1 MKKIL
6 ATWLSAIS
14 LFVSGS
20 ALADTT
26 FDFNISGQT
35 TFASGT
41 ITLST
46 AFVDALKAGAADISN
61 YGGNNAII
69 DFRLVFVQGI
79 KSAYN
84 IEYTKANFRSG
95 TNVAFATSS
104 AVDINSDFFTSLS
117 KFSLYLNS
125 GSTQVLNGNGVKTN
139 TVTSTT
145 SSRSAATTTIPVY
158 FAGPAPAG
166 APEIDGSLTSQA
178 LLLIAGLML
187 LNRRRL
193 ALKEAMFEKQSTL
206 QDAVV

>member
-20 ALADTT
+20 AIADTT
-26 FDFNISGQT
+26 FDFNISGQS

-69 DFRLVFVQGI
+69 DFRLVFFQGI

-104 AVDINSDFFTSLS
+104 AVDINSDFYTQLS

-125 GSTQVLNGNGVKTN
+125 GTTQVLTGNGLKSN
-139 TVTSTT
+139 SVTSTA
-145 SSRSAATTTIPVY
+145 SSRSIATPTIPVY
-158 FAGPAPAG
+158 MAGPAPVG

-178 LLLIAGLML
+178 LLLIAGLVL